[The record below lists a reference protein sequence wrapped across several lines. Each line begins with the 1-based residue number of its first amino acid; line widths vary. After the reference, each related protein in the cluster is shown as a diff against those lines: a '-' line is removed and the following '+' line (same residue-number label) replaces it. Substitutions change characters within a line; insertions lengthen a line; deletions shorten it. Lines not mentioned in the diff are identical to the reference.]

1 MPDKDT
7 KIPEG
12 KFMSTV
18 KVGPKG
24 QIVIP
29 KGARDLFDI
38 EPGDTLYVYTDGVAE
53 ATNAE
58 SKLFGT
64 ERMLQALNGS
74 SDKAC
79 RKILENVSG
88 GIHAFVQEAPQ
99 FDDITM
105 VALTYY
111 GETGEH

>member
-1 MPDKDT
+1 MKYTDYE
-7 KIPEG
+7 IR
-12 KFMSTV
+12 F
-18 KVGPKG
+18 
-24 QIVIP
+24 
-29 KGARDLFDI
+29 

-64 ERMLQALNGS
+64 ERMLQTLNGRP
-74 SDKAC
+74 DKDC
-79 RKILENVSG
+79 RKILENVAA
-88 GIHAFVQEAPQ
+88 GIRAFVKEAPQ

-111 GETGEH
+111 GPEHK